1 MRRIFKILSVAAS
14 VALSFTFL
22 FGCGKDD
29 ASADEYAEIR
39 TAPGTVKVLK
49 DRESDSLREASL
61 KVSMAKNE
69 YEGGQIILSPKTDIS
84 YDISAGTLV
93 NENGTE
99 FPREGIEFFNQ
110 HYIETTSRSNNNMQ
124 LGPGWYPEA

>member
-69 YEGGQIILSPKTDIS
+69 YEGGSNYFVS
-84 YDISAGTLV
+84 
-93 NENGTE
+93 ENGY
-99 FPREGIEFFNQ
+99 FLRHFRRHACKRKRHGI
-110 HYIETTSRSNNNMQ
+110 S
-124 LGPGWYPEA
+124 PGGNRVF